1 LIRVLCVDD
10 EPYILD
16 ITKAFLEQSVDLRV
30 EMTQSGYRAME
41 LLREHVF
48 DAVVSDYDMPEIDG
62 IEFLKLVRHEIP
74 DIPFLL
80 FTGKGREEVVIEA
93 LNNGADFYIQKGGDV
108 KAQFV
113 ELEHKIRQAVKKR
126 HAEYALSV
134 SERHERFLVNI
145 IKHSTQ
151 AFVVSY
157 PDGGLGLPNQAF
169 CQLTGYTE
177 MQLKDMNWTTD
188 LTPPE
193 WRELDHRIFQE
204 LEVSGVPQRY
214 EREITRSDGS
224 RVPVEVLVHVIKN
237 PQGELQY
244 FYSFINDISER
255 RQAERTVK
263 RTFGAMETSID
274 GMAIIN
280 ANGECVY
287 VNHAQARI
295 YGYESPSD
303 LIGKHWLIFYD
314 ANEGKKFLD
323 EIIPTAKA
331 NGSWFGQVL
340 GRRRD
345 GCRFPQEVSLTY
357 LDDGGLIGV
366 TRDISDKERDKEAL
380 KRSQEELKSIFDNVL
395 IGIYR
400 TSPEG
405 RIMMANPALARMLDY
420 GSIEDML
427 ANTDANSIYVDGGRD
442 RILSTIEQQGFCMG
456 METAW
461 RRRDGSSIYIRD
473 SARAVRDDCGRTVYY
488 EGTVEDITERR
499 RAEEALKRA
508 NDKLTLL
515 NSITRHD
522 ILNQLVV
529 VQGYTDLLKT
539 KDMKRQFTEYV
550 VRIEKS
556 LGTIKRQVEFT
567 RDYQSMGVRE
577 PTWQNLHSVF
587 KRASVG
593 LDLNG
598 LDVFT
603 DGDNWEVFADPMF
616 EKVFFN
622 LLDNSL
628 RHGGQV
634 TRLSLE
640 TEERNGHLSL
650 IYSDDGN
657 GIPKEDKQKI
667 FEMGFGKH
675 TGLGLFLVKAIL
687 EITQCSIDEV
697 GGDNDGARFVITVP
711 TDCYR
716 QPC

>member
-16 ITKAFLEQSVDLRV
+16 ITKAFLEQSGDLRV
-30 EMTQSGYRAME
+30 DMAQSGYHAMR
-41 LLREHVF
+41 LLKEHTF

-62 IEFLKLVRHEIP
+62 IEFLKLVRLEIP

-113 ELEHKIRQAVKKR
+113 ELEHKIRQSVKKR

-145 IKHSTQ
+145 IKQSTQ

-169 CQLTGYTE
+169 CQLTGYDE
-177 MQLKDMNWTTD
+177 PQLKDINWLTD
-188 LTPPE
+188 LTPPDWQE
-193 WRELDHRIFQE
+193 TDRRIFHE
-204 LEVSGVPQRY
+204 LEITGVPQRY
-214 EREITRSDGS
+214 ERELSRRDGTRL
-224 RVPVEVLVHVIKN
+224 PVEVLVHVIKN
-237 PQGELQY
+237 SQGEVQY
-244 FYSFINDISER
+244 YYSFINDISER
-255 RQAERTVK
+255 RQTERTVK

-280 ANGECVY
+280 ASGECVY

-295 YGYESPSD
+295 YGYDSPQD
-303 LIGKHWLIFYD
+303 LITKHWLIFYD
-314 ANEGKKFLD
+314 ANEGKRFME

-345 GCRFPQEVSLTY
+345 GCKFPQEVSLTY

-380 KRSQEELKSIFDNVL
+380 KRSQEELKSIFDNAL

-400 TSPEG
+400 TSPDG
-405 RIMMANPALARMLDY
+405 RILMANPALVRMLDY
-420 GSIEDML
+420 SSFQELL
-427 ANTDANSIYVDGGRD
+427 AHTDANTIYTDGGRSK
-442 RILSTIEQQGFCMG
+442 ILGILEEQGFCMG
-456 METAW
+456 MDTSW
-461 RRRDGSSIYIRD
+461 RRRDGSIIFIRD
-473 SARAVRDDCGRTVYY
+473 SAKAVRDLDGRTLYY

-499 RAEEALKRA
+499 RAEDALKRA
-508 NDKLTLL
+508 NDKLSLL

-529 VQGYTDLLKT
+529 VQGYTDLLKS
-539 KDMKRQFTEYV
+539 KDVKRQFTEYV

-567 RDYQSMGVRE
+567 RDYQTMGVKE
-577 PTWQNLHSVF
+577 PLWQDLHSVF

-593 LDLNG
+593 LDLTG
-598 LDVFT
+598 LDVYM
-603 DGDNWEVFADPMF
+603 DGNDWEVFADPMF
-616 EKVFFN
+616 EKVFYN

-640 TEERNGHLSL
+640 AGELDGHLTLS
-650 IYSDDGN
+650 YADDGT
-657 GIPKEDKQKI
+657 GIPQGDKERI

-687 EITQCSIDEV
+687 EITQCSIDEE
-697 GGDNDGARFVITVP
+697 GGENEGARFVIRVP
-711 TDCYR
+711 PDCYR
-716 QPC
+716 RPC

>member
-1 LIRVLCVDD
+1 MIRVLCVDD

-16 ITKAFLEQSVDLRV
+16 ITKTFLEQSGDLRV
-30 EMTQSGYRAME
+30 DMAQSGYIAMR
-41 LLREHVF
+41 LLKEHPY

-62 IEFLKLVRHEIP
+62 IEFLKLVRLEMP

-113 ELEHKIRQAVKKR
+113 ELEHKIRQTVKKR
-126 HAEYALSV
+126 LAEYALSV

-145 IKHSTQ
+145 IKQSTQ

-169 CQLTGYTE
+169 CQLTDYDET
-177 MQLKDMNWTTD
+177 QLKDINWLTD

-193 WRELDHRIFQE
+193 WRETDSRIFR
-204 LEVSGVPQRY
+204 EVDISGVPQRY
-214 EREITRSDGS
+214 ERELYRKDKTRL
-224 RVPVEVLVHVIKN
+224 PVEVLVHVIKN
-237 PQGELQY
+237 PQGEVQY
-244 FYSFINDISER
+244 YYSFINDISER
-255 RQAERTVK
+255 RQTERTVK

-280 ANGECVY
+280 ASGECVY

-295 YGYESPSD
+295 YGYDSPQD

-314 ANEGKKFLD
+314 AHEGKRFLD
-323 EIIPTAKA
+323 NIIPTARA

-340 GRRRD
+340 GRRKD
-345 GCRFPQEVSLTY
+345 GCKFPQEVSLTY

-380 KRSQEELKSIFDNVL
+380 KRSQEELKSIFDNAL

-400 TSPEG
+400 TSPDG
-405 RIMMANPALARMLDY
+405 RILMANPALVRMLDY
-420 GSIEDML
+420 ASFQELL
-427 ANTDANSIYVDGGRD
+427 AHTDANSIYADGGRNK
-442 RILSTIEQQGFCMG
+442 ILGILDEHGFCMG
-456 METAW
+456 MDTSW
-461 RRRDGSSIYIRD
+461 RRRDGSIIFIRD
-473 SARAVRDDCGRTVYY
+473 SAKAVKDLDGRTLYY

-508 NDKLTLL
+508 NDKLSLL

-529 VQGYTDLLKT
+529 VQGYTDLLKS
-539 KDMKRQFTEYV
+539 KDVKRQFTEYV

-567 RDYQSMGVRE
+567 RDYQSMGVKE
-577 PTWQNLHSVF
+577 PLWQDLHSIF

-593 LDLNG
+593 LDLTG
-598 LDVFT
+598 LDVYM
-603 DGDNWEVFADPMF
+603 DGNDWEVFADPMF
-616 EKVFFN
+616 EKVFYN

-640 TEERNGHLSL
+640 AGECDGNLDL
-650 IYSDDGN
+650 IYADDGI
-657 GIPKEDKQKI
+657 GIPRGDKERI

-687 EITQCSIDEV
+687 EITQCSIDEE
-697 GGDNDGARFVITVP
+697 GGENEGARFVIRVP
-711 TDCYR
+711 PDCYR
-716 QPC
+716 RPC